1 MYLRPPPQIRYYLD
15 EFSGH
20 CCDILLGFTLPIRWK
35 YFSWAMD
42 EIHLLALKSYLISWR
57 LIILKWWLYIHIF
70 ILSTFKKIDG
80 RIMFGLIPTFQ
91 KSLHVNFLK
100 FFPQITIIGRS
111 QACSRTTNTQEAGLV
126 LRSGTSHKVLMGPFL
141 ITLAV
146 FLVQKVHRNC
156 RNHQHFKIIYQ
167 FWLLG

>member
-1 MYLRPPPQIRYYLD
+1 M
-15 EFSGH
+15 
-20 CCDILLGFTLPIRWK
+20 IRWK
-35 YFSWAMD
+35 YFSWVIE
-42 EIHLLALKSYLISWR
+42 EINLWALKSYLVTWL
-57 LIILKWWLYIHIF
+57 LIISKWWQYFHLF
-70 ILSTFKKIDG
+70 ILSTFKKGISNFPSLVFDG
-80 RIMFGLIPTFQ
+80 RIMFGFLISTFQ
-91 KSLHVNFLK
+91 KSLQVNFHK